1 MIKDSKTN
9 SPGFKSV
16 LVKAL
21 GKNPINGILFRL
33 FKRRISFN
41 HITIRVISF
50 LLRQRIPFHDT
61 VINVS
66 DRSITPMVKSLLYYQ
81 VYEDKEVA
89 FAMKYIDPEDDVIE
103 LGSSIGVMGCII
115 SRRQTTGKYISVE
128 ADPSLMK
135 INRKNIEFNRKTD
148 FVLINKAVDYSSKT
162 VSFSTSKSNLT
173 GKVQA
178 DGSGDS
184 TIAVETTT
192 LTELCST
199 YNLKDFV
206 LVSDIEGAEV
216 TILLNDKSSLDS
228 CSKMIIEL
236 HDTEY
241 NNKTYMV
248 PDIVNLI
255 TNCGFNMTDQERN
268 VYVFTKPERNS

>member
-255 TNCGFNMTDQERN
+255 TNCGFNVTDQERN

>member
-192 LTELCST
+192 LIELCST

>member
-1 MIKDSKTN
+1 
-9 SPGFKSV
+9 
-16 LVKAL
+16 
-21 GKNPINGILFRL
+21 
-33 FKRRISFN
+33 
-41 HITIRVISF
+41 
-50 LLRQRIPFHDT
+50 
-61 VINVS
+61 
-66 DRSITPMVKSLLYYQ
+66 MVKSLLYYQ

>member
-192 LTELCST
+192 LIELCST

-255 TNCGFNMTDQERN
+255 TNCGFNVTDQERN